1 MRPTAQRQEDT
12 VPAAASRSPIKV
24 LIAAAQAVM
33 RSGYRHILEQAGD
46 HIVGEAA
53 STSDL
58 LACTEDSGAAVVLL
72 DLFLPPM
79 GGLDATRR
87 LVQLRTPPCPLLFA
101 ASSDGDLASRALD
114 AGALGFISR
123 DSEPQTVVE
132 AVHMVAKGQPFL
144 TQDIMQQ
151 VALQRVSSRSG
162 TLASLSTREFE
173 IFRLIAEGKPVP
185 EIARLLEL
193 SPRSVANYQTHI
205 KRKLH
210 LTTTAELV
218 HLAIRRGVI
227 RIGET

>member
-1 MRPTAQRQEDT
+1 MRPAAQRQQEET
-12 VPAAASRSPIKV
+12 AHASPSSPVSV
-24 LIAAAQAVM
+24 LIAAAQAVV

-46 HIVGEAA
+46 HVAGEA
-53 STSDL
+53 TNTPDL
-58 LACTEDSGAAVVLL
+58 LACAEDSAVAVVLL

-87 LVQLRTPPCPLLFA
+87 LAQMSTPPCLLLFA

-123 DSEPQTVVE
+123 DSEPETVVE
-132 AVHMVAKGQPFL
+132 AVRVVAKGRPFL
-144 TQDIMQQ
+144 THDIMQQ

-205 KRKLH
+205 KRKLR

-227 RIGET
+227 RISEA